1 MPDTQSI
8 RLEEQEAS
16 SGVGGSL
23 TVAWRPQMGLG
34 IELMANL
41 GEWDRLVL
49 QWLELS
55 NTRLPTH
62 LSPSSQIVPPK

>member
-1 MPDTQSI
+1 MPDSQSI
-8 RLEEQEAS
+8 RVEEQEAP

-23 TVAWRPQMGLG
+23 TVAWRPQVGLG

-55 NTRLPTH
+55 NTRLTTH